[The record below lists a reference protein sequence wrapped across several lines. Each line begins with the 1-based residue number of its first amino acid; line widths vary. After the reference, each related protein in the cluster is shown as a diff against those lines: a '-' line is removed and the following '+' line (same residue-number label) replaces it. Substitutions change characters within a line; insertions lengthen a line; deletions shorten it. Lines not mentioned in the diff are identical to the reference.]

1 MATILTF
8 KAKVKDIKR
17 INNSINNNPNFK
29 LHLDLLKYKNI
40 DLKNTLLNF
49 KVTTMNDYS
58 INYAMGSF
66 LIGKTL
72 TLKIKFNKKSCK
84 VINFTAA

>member
-66 LIGKTL
+66 LICKTL
-72 TLKIKFNKKSCK
+72 TFKIKFNKKSCK

>member
-72 TLKIKFNKKSCK
+72 NFKIKLNKKSCK

>member
-29 LHLDLLKYKNI
+29 LNLDLLKYKNI
-40 DLKNTLLNF
+40 DLKNSLLNF

-72 TLKIKFNKKSCK
+72 NFKIKLNKKSCK